1 MHNKS
6 FLCCSLGSFVLMIV
20 CLFLAVNF
28 AGDNGMAVC
37 FLLFYAVN
45 PVFSII
51 IGIYSGLHIQKLWYL
66 PFLNAILFIVGTW
79 LFFEFAEPDFILY
92 AVIYLMLGVCT
103 MVISYLLYNRSKEM
117 KNA

>member
-6 FLCCSLGSFVLMIV
+6 FLCCSLGSFILMIG
-20 CLFLAVNF
+20 CPFLAVNF

-66 PFLNAILFIVGTW
+66 PFLHAILFIAGTW
-79 LFFEFAEPDFILY
+79 LFFEFAESDFILY

-103 MVISYLLYNRSKEM
+103 MVISYLLHNRSKEL